1 MVWSK
6 PCFVFVF
13 FFLNLTKTL
22 KNKQK
27 KTFKKVFLV
36 MIESIKS
43 SPDILH
49 SYMNIGTN
57 GKMFVLP

>member
-1 MVWSK
+1 M
-6 PCFVFVF
+6 VF
-13 FFLNLTKTL
+13 FL
-22 KNKQK
+22 KPNQDIKKQTNK
-27 KTFKKVFLV
+27 KTFKKVFLL

-43 SPDILH
+43 SPDVLH